1 MTNGFVLVVVSFFA
15 GMFNFIAAHTSLY
28 YSSYYGMCLRSTI
41 QSMVYEKSLSL
52 STFAT
57 TGGDMTVGQITN
69 HMSTDPMNLLYMFQ
83 YFHFLWTV
91 PFLIALDLY
100 LLYLQLGTA
109 ALLGSVVY
117 ILVIP
122 VQLWVANF
130 MAKHQKSALHLADE
144 RLKHSNEILQGIKLL
159 KSYGWEQLYVQVVEK
174 IRLQELNHILRMNVG
189 YGFIGFIVSAAP
201 LTVTLLTFGTYPALS
216 GEDLTPDKSF
226 SAMAL
231 FNLMTGPL
239 FMLPMITTHLVNGII
254 STARLQRFFMAQEVE
269 MQSAG
274 NDWRERDYKNTDH
287 GMDND
292 YVGRHNKNGYDDNH
306 IDEVNETS
314 SILPKVVV
322 SKRSIKYGVT
332 HTTKLSHVPRSV
344 AIKITDGN
352 FTWDKNS
359 KRPIL
364 SNINVDIP
372 AGELTIIVGAV
383 GSGKSS
389 LVSAMQGEMTTLSGS
404 VQFSRT
410 KGSIAY
416 AAQKAWLINAT
427 LQDNVLFGESL
438 DTKQYKKTIDVCAMK
453 PDIDILPGGDQTEI
467 GEKGI
472 NLSGGQKQRISVART
487 VYSGRDI
494 VILDDP
500 LSALDVHVGSHV
512 FQKAIVGSLLRNKQT
527 VVLVTHQLQY
537 LHHAQK
543 IIVMKEGRI
552 THQGTLQDIVD
563 ETPDL
568 YNEYQQAVKTATES
582 ETELEETLRGLS
594 EDERETVFRKQISRE
609 LSRESVSIPK
619 GATLIEQE
627 EVEKGSVSVNV
638 YLFYFHAMTWFMS
651 ISSIFG
657 YIAHGAFTAGT
668 NFWLSSWSE
677 AGISADNST
686 KEPLSY
692 YIAGYA
698 GLSLAGV
705 MSILVGCVSIAVGAY
720 IASKKLHIT
729 MLQNVTRCSMRF
741 FDTTPLGRILSRL
754 SSDTNIMDMKLFQSM
769 DTTIFFTVG
778 YFSGVVVNCIVL
790 PIFILFAVPML
801 VCGVVLAKFYVTSSR
816 SLQRLDSVTKSPI
829 FAHFSE
835 TLSGLPTIRAYRDQG
850 RFYHALMKKL
860 NVNNM
865 TFLYLQSTH
874 RWNGLRL
881 EMIGTIGMLVA
892 GIGTIVSS
900 INGSIEPSKVGLAIT
915 YIISIGTFMNFAIRY
930 AAETEMLMNAI
941 ERIKEYIGV
950 PNETYAGTE
959 PSVDWP
965 KHGAITMQGISVR
978 YAAELEPVLKNISLK
993 FRSGEKVGICGRT
1006 GSGKSSLTLAL
1017 FRIIDTYKGRI
1028 LIDDVDINQ
1037 VPLSTLRQRI
1047 AIIPQD
1053 PILFNGTIRYN
1064 LDPENRRSESDLW
1077 NSLEISQLKETV
1089 KRMPE
1094 GLDSEVSEGGENFS
1108 VGQRQL
1114 FCLARAFL
1122 RRSRILI
1129 MDEATASIDIETDKI
1144 LQEVVATVFA
1154 DCTVLT
1160 IAHRVATILD
1170 SDTILTLSDGKV
1182 VEYDTPENLLENPNS
1197 IFASLVNSNQ

>member
-1 MTNGFVLVVVSFFA
+1 
-15 GMFNFIAAHTSLY
+15 
-28 YSSYYGMCLRSTI
+28 
-41 QSMVYEKSLSL
+41 
-52 STFAT
+52 
-57 TGGDMTVGQITN
+57 
-69 HMSTDPMNLLYMFQ
+69 
-83 YFHFLWTV
+83 
-91 PFLIALDLY
+91 
-100 LLYLQLGTA
+100 
-109 ALLGSVVY
+109 
-117 ILVIP
+117 
-122 VQLWVANF
+122 
-130 MAKHQKSALHLADE
+130 
-144 RLKHSNEILQGIKLL
+144 
-159 KSYGWEQLYVQVVEK
+159 
-174 IRLQELNHILRMNVG
+174 
-189 YGFIGFIVSAAP
+189 
-201 LTVTLLTFGTYPALS
+201 
-216 GEDLTPDKSF
+216 
-226 SAMAL
+226 
-231 FNLMTGPL
+231 
-239 FMLPMITTHLVNGII
+239 MITTHLVNGII

-292 YVGRHNKNGYDDNH
+292 YVGRHNENGYDDNH
-306 IDEVNETS
+306 IDEVDETS

-322 SKRSIKYGVT
+322 SKRSIKYGIT

-372 AGELTIIVGAV
+372 AGELTIIIGAV

-512 FQKAIVGSLLRNKQT
+512 FQKAIVGTLLRNKQT

-552 THQGTLQDIVD
+552 AHQGTLQDIVD

-582 ETELEETLRGLS
+582 ETELEETRRGLS
-594 EDERETVFRKQISRE
+594 EDEREMVFRKQISRE

-627 EVEKGSVSVNV
+627 EMEKGSVSYKV

-741 FDTTPLGRILSRL
+741 FDTTPLGRILNRL

-790 PIFILFAVPML
+790 PIFILFVVPML
-801 VCGVVLAKFYVTSSR
+801 VCGFALARFYVTSSR

-881 EMIGTIGMLVA
+881 EMIGMIGMLVV

-900 INGSIEPSKVGLAIT
+900 INGSIEPSKVGLAST
-915 YIISIGTFMNFAIRY
+915 YIMQIGTFMNFAIRF

-1064 LDPENRRSESDLW
+1064 LDPENRRSENDLW

-1089 KRMPE
+1089 KRMPA